1 MTAADVPSADLGWS
15 DKARRH
21 SRGIRDDAYVSKGAP
36 ASCAGV
42 KGVPDVRRKTFAEAD
57 CPVARSLDQ
66 VGDWWSLLIVRDA
79 LDGVRRFGE
88 FHRSLGLAKNVL
100 ATRLNT
106 LVDHGILQTQPAS
119 DGSSYQEYVLTE
131 KGESLRL
138 VLAALRQW
146 GQDHLFTA
154 DEHPPP
160 LVDRTTGEP
169 IARLKLTNQ
178 DGQELHP
185 RQVGVSWTDRS

>member
-1 MTAADVPSADLGWS
+1 M
-15 DKARRH
+15 
-21 SRGIRDDAYVSKGAP
+21 
-36 ASCAGV
+36 
-42 KGVPDVRRKTFAEAD
+42 RRKTFSDAN

-79 LDGVRRFGE
+79 LDGVRRFSD
-88 FHRSLGLAKNVL
+88 FHRSLGLAKNIL
-100 ATRLNT
+100 TTRLNA
-106 LVDHGILQTQPAS
+106 LVEHDILRTQPAS
-119 DGSSYQEYVLTE
+119 DGSPYQEYVLTE

-146 GQDHLFTA
+146 GQDHLFEA

-160 LVDRTTGEP
+160 LVDRATGEP
-169 IARLKLTNQ
+169 IARLKLTTQ

-185 RQVGVSWTDRS
+185 RQVGVSQEGRG

>member
-1 MTAADVPSADLGWS
+1 M
-15 DKARRH
+15 
-21 SRGIRDDAYVSKGAP
+21 
-36 ASCAGV
+36 
-42 KGVPDVRRKTFAEAD
+42 RRKTFSDAN

-79 LDGVRRFGE
+79 LDGVRRFSD
-88 FHRSLGLAKNVL
+88 FHRSLGLAKNIL
-100 ATRLNT
+100 TTRLNT
-106 LVDHGILQTQPAS
+106 LVEHGILCTQPAS

-146 GQDHLFTA
+146 GQDHLFEA

-160 LVDRTTGEP
+160 LVDRATGEP
-169 IARLKLTNQ
+169 IARLKLTTQ
-178 DGQELHP
+178 DGQELQP
-185 RQVGVSWTDRS
+185 RQVGVSQEGRG